1 MEKYRKNNISACQL
15 QSMQILRILDDVRDT
30 YRVNYYTSRS
40 LRNRRGYIRLYI
52 CSESFITRRVESKN
66 RRREFRISEL

>member
-30 YRVNYYTSRS
+30 YRVNYHTSRS
-40 LRNRRGYIRLYI
+40 LQNRRGYIRLYI
-52 CSESFITRRVESKN
+52 CSESFFTRRVESKN